1 MKTILYI
8 NKTNEIRRNLINV
21 IQSRLSGISIQTC
34 HAIAD
39 LSHLL
44 RQPLQKVSVLI
55 LFIESI
61 DEVEAL
67 NLMTS
72 LFDNIRI
79 ILILPDMEKSTVSL
93 CVALKPSF
101 ITYAGADLLDIALV
115 LEKIQQ
121 KNRN

>member
-21 IQSRLSGISIQTC
+21 VQSRLSGISIQTC
-34 HAIAD
+34 HAIAE

-44 RQPLQKVSVLI
+44 RQPLQKVAVII
-55 LFIESI
+55 LFIESTN
-61 DEVEAL
+61 ELEAL
-67 NLMTS
+67 NLMMP

-115 LEKIQQ
+115 LEKIQ
-121 KNRN
+121 KNNKT